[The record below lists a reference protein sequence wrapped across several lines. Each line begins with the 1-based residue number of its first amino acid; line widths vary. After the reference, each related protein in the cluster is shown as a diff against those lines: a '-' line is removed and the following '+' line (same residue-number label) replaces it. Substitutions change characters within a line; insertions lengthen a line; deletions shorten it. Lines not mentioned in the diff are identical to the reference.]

1 MTGRA
6 TLQWM
11 TPPCCLLCHD
21 QPDSRSDLCRDC
33 WQRLPFIL
41 DPQCLSCARALTR
54 PGICG
59 QCQQRP
65 AGYDSAIA
73 PLAYEDPVNEMLCA
87 LKYHQH
93 LSFARPLAGVMVDAV
108 ITQRQKRPDILCAV
122 PMTSRALRKRG
133 LNQSIF
139 IARFISRGLGIPL
152 CAALLKKIRHTDQQS
167 ALSAKNRQNNLVG
180 AFACRQR
187 LDGRHVALI
196 DDILTTGATANEI
209 SKILKAAGAVQVDLW
224 ACART
229 ARSSR

>member
-1 MTGRA
+1 MAGRA
-6 TLQWM
+6 ALQWM
-11 TPPCCLLCHD
+11 TPPSCLLCHD
-21 QPDSRSDLCRDC
+21 QPESQSGLCRDC
-33 WQRLPFIL
+33 WQKLPFIR
-41 DPQCLSCARALTR
+41 DPQCLSCARALTH

-65 AGYDSAIA
+65 PVYDSVLA
-73 PLAYEDPVNEMLCA
+73 PLAYDNPVNEMLCA
-87 LKYHQH
+87 LKYRQH
-93 LSFARPLAGVMVDAV
+93 LSFARPIAGIMVDAV
-108 ITQRQKRPDILCAV
+108 VTQRQKRPDMLCAV

-167 ALSAKNRQNNLVG
+167 ALSAENRQSNLDN
-180 AFACRQR
+180 AFACRRR

-209 SKILKAAGAVQVDLW
+209 SKILKAAGAVRVDLW